1 MTEKIKNENIEIA
14 ATAVS
19 DTHSGDYP
27 TQQTEEITPHPP
39 MDAPASQ
46 SSKQNLKWVDVVIV
60 VMLFF
65 VSQIVGGTITSA
77 IGIRL
82 PGEAYTTSF
91 DADVL
96 ELADAMQSRF
106 VAFSFLFSMVFCFI
120 GLVLYKWIR
129 HWPRIVKLHTPL
141 WSFPLR
147 LLIGYFVM
155 WAVSISIEPLAAL
168 LPGDQE
174 MLGGGGWLLFS
185 AVILAPIFEETIF
198 RGYVAGILRSL
209 YGGLTAWL
217 VSAILFGAA
226 HLIPSVIVSATAC
239 GLVLGFY
246 YLRFRSLLMVII
258 LHAMNNLTACFLRA
272 IDMEDVTLRSAV
284 DNDIAYWGI
293 YSVCLIVSIVS
304 FIRMARVM
312 ARTKSDKTTN
322 NM

>member
-1 MTEKIKNENIEIA
+1 MTKELKNENIEVA
-14 ATAVS
+14 ASAQS
-19 DTHSGDYP
+19 DTKSGDC
-27 TQQTEEITPHPP
+27 TVQQNENITSPQTAETPSP
-39 MDAPASQ
+39 Q
-46 SSKQNLKWVDVVIV
+46 SLRQSLKWVDIVVV

-65 VSQIVGGTITSA
+65 LSQIVGGTITSA

-106 VAFSFLFSMVFCFI
+106 VAISFIFSMALCFI
-120 GLVLYKWIR
+120 CLAVYKWVR
-129 HWPRIVKLHTPL
+129 HLPRIVKFHTSL
-141 WSFPLR
+141 WSFPVR
-147 LLIGYFVM
+147 LLIGYCLM
-155 WAVSISIEPLAAL
+155 WAVSITVEPIASL

-174 MLGGGGWLLFS
+174 VLGGGGWLLFS

-198 RGYVAGILRSL
+198 RGYVAGIARSL
-209 YGGLTAWL
+209 YGGLAAWL
-217 VSAILFGAA
+217 ISALLFGVA

-272 IDMEDVTLRSAV
+272 IDMEDLTLRSAI

-293 YSVCLIVSIVS
+293 YLLCLIITIAS
-304 FIRMARVM
+304 FMRMARVM
-312 ARTKSDKTTN
+312 ARTKSDKSTN